1 VLLCLEQLTKLLLPA
16 AFLRASAVLV
26 HLNLLLQRAKARPPH
41 IDISFGSLGLLLVQI
56 YSGSV
61 ISLCSLLLRI
71 RSIKLVLFLVASG
84 CALILGIRCSD
95 LLLLA
100 LRQPCQVLGLRLRR
114 IIYNVD
120 LVLDN
125 NLCLVR
131 IIAHIVVLRLVAVAG
146 SIAPRPLID
155 LLLRCYFS
163 VLLAAPLRLNC
174 VTCRCLRLM
183 VDRA

>member
-1 VLLCLEQLTKLLLPA
+1 
-16 AFLRASAVLV
+16 V

-131 IIAHIVVLRLVAVAG
+131 IIAHIVVLRLVAVAEHCASTSNR
-146 SIAPRPLID
+146 SIVK
-155 LLLRCYFS
+155 
-163 VLLAAPLRLNC
+163 VLLFRSFGCPVATELRHLSLPTING
-174 VTCRCLRLM
+174 RSCLS
-183 VDRA
+183 DSGSSTSDANYFC